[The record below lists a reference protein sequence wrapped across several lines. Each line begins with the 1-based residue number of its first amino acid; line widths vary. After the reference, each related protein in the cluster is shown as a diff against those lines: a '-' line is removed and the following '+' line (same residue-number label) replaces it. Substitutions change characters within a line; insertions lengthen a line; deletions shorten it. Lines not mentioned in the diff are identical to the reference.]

1 MSFFLTTNRSLFTG
15 QVVETEKPL
24 YVTSLVSNIA
34 ISSVPFI
41 FVSQSDLPGATPA
54 TLDSINTL
62 LNGLITSALENYI
75 DPLIDKDYANVDR
88 DDINYINLVNVL
100 IDATDDH
107 EAIEIIIAGVKA
119 ARLVAKTDDQNIE
132 LLVKTSELERFIADE
147 LYNIRSQTVMC
158 AGGEN
163 TGMVSMR
170 KTFFLSPLYR
180 YYNIIY
186 GIPQNGLGYD
196 TKKLGQVLIYLDNNG
211 IHPYKREIK
220 PVTPIAGGE
229 PFAVNGYYPLYT
241 SLDNIPALSGEPIL
255 IGVVE
260 YFIGIGVEQFLG
272 DFDEHELFRVDEKYD
287 GLKKDWLNDTSE
299 GEVDCIPATNG
310 SEIDLIYSFGN
321 L

>member
-15 QVVETEKPL
+15 QVVGTDKPL
-24 YVTSLVSNIA
+24 YVTSIISNIS

-41 FVSQSDLPGATPA
+41 FVSQRDLPGATPA

-75 DPLIDKDYANVDR
+75 DPLIDKNYSNVDR

-100 IDATDDH
+100 MDATDEH
-107 EAIEIIIAGVKA
+107 EAIDIIIAGVKA

-132 LLVKTSELERFIADE
+132 LLVKTSELERFIAEE

-158 AGGEN
+158 AGGEE
-163 TGMVSMR
+163 TGSVSLQ
-170 KTFFLSPLYR
+170 KTFFLSPLYK

-186 GIPQNGLGYD
+186 GVPQNGMGYD
-196 TKKLGQVLIYLDNNG
+196 TKKLGQILIYLDNNG

-220 PVTPIAGGE
+220 PIADGE

-241 SLDNIPALSGEPIL
+241 SLDNIPSLSGEPISV
-255 IGVVE
+255 GGGE

-272 DFDEHELFRVDEKYD
+272 DFDEHQLFRVDDKYD

-299 GEVDCIPATNG
+299 GDVDCVSATNDTG
-310 SEIDLIYSFGN
+310 LDLTYTFVN